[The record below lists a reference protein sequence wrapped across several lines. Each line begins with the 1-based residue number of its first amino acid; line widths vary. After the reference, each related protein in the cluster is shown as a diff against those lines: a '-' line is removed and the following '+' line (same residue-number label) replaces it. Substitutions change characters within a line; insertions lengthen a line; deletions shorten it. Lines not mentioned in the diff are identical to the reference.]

1 MKKLSP
7 KERVLKALHFEKP
20 DRIPIDLGTTNCTT
34 MTKIAHRNL
43 CKKLGLEPSG
53 DVFLMKNFQIVEI
66 NEKILEELEI
76 DTRGVHGSAPGDV
89 IKAEIDENTYIS
101 QFGIKY
107 RRPGGGLYYDM
118 VEYPLAG
125 KSLEE
130 YEDYKWPEPY
140 YNKNLM
146 DEVERKARKL
156 YNEGK
161 YAIVGDMIETG
172 IFEPCWYLRGFSDF
186 LMDLKINKDFV
197 HRIMQD
203 MLNYQIKRHEMFLD
217 KVGRFLDVVFVGDDL
232 ATSESTIMSPEIYR
246 EMIKPYQKKY
256 FKAIKSM
263 TRAKLLY
270 HTDGNVIN
278 FVEDLIEIGVDILN
292 PIDVTALDVDKLKQ
306 EFGNRLCF
314 WGGIDTKRVLPKGT
328 PGEVENEVRKRIQQL
343 GPEGYVL
350 TSVHNVQADVPA
362 KNFLIMLEA
371 AKKTVL

>member
-1 MKKLSP
+1 MKKLSS
-7 KERVLKALHFEKP
+7 KERMLKALNFEKP

-34 MTKIAHRNL
+34 MTRVAHQNL
-43 CKKLGLEPSG
+43 CKELDLEPLKEI
-53 DVFLMKNFQIVEI
+53 FLMKNFQIVEVDERI
-66 NEKILEELEI
+66 SEKLEI

-89 IKAEIDENTYIS
+89 IKTESDENTYVS

-130 YEDYKWPEPY
+130 YGDYKWPDPY

-146 DEVERKARKL
+146 DEVEGKARKL
-156 YNEGK
+156 YSEGK

-172 IFEPCWYLRGFSDF
+172 IFEPCWYLRGFSEL

-203 MLNYQIKRHEMFLD
+203 MLNYQIKRYEMFLD
-217 KVGRFLDVVFVGDDL
+217 KVGKFLDVVFVGDDL
-232 ATSESTIMSPEIYR
+232 ATSDSTIMSPETYR

-256 FKAIKSM
+256 FKAIESM
-263 TRAKLLY
+263 TNAKLLY
-270 HTDGNVIN
+270 HTDGNAID
-278 FVEDLIEIGVDILN
+278 FLEDLIEIGIDILN
-292 PIDVTALDVDKLKQ
+292 PIDVTALDVDKLKR

-328 PGEVENEVRKRIQQL
+328 TEEVENEVKRRIKQL
-343 GPEGYVL
+343 GPEGYIL

-362 KNFLIMLEA
+362 KNFLIMVEA
-371 AKKTVL
+371 AKRTVL